1 MHNEDIFWMYKHP
14 MDLVKTLGVS
24 KTLGNRIAVRAI
36 VSQDL
41 SALAE
46 GLDTYRDT
54 SQAICYEII
63 DIGDGVPD
71 GKFRVGDHCKCV
83 SGAVSF
89 LSHDKGERVGL
100 VESEW
105 VLEVWNPS
113 VYAEKLRE
121 YLDAKAEKAN
131 EMFS

>member
-24 KTLGNRIAVRAI
+24 KTLGNRVAVRAI

-41 SALAE
+41 SDLAE
-46 GLDTYRDT
+46 GLDAYRDT

-63 DIGDGVPD
+63 DIGDEVKD

-83 SGAVSF
+83 AGAVSF

-105 VLEVWNPS
+105 VLEVWSPS
-113 VYAEKLRE
+113 VYAERLQE
-121 YLDAKAEKAN
+121 HLDEKTRKAN
-131 EMFS
+131 EAFS